1 MIQKLTTLDSCKE
14 FIDKFRNDP
23 NYSDPHLAT
32 PENMDSNLYD
42 AVNRKCSGVFGV
54 YREDQLIGLF
64 SFDFLTDE
72 RYAEMIVGLSGDE
85 EAYEEIAAYLQEN
98 YPGFQADFVFNPQ
111 NEEIRAML
119 KSRGASFDKEM
130 QRMILIDNTIAGDT
144 DGIEPL
150 SERYQPQYFAMHE
163 TDCYWTAEKVAD
175 TPTMF
180 NAFLA
185 VDDGSVV
192 GYLDITN
199 CYDENEIYDMKVM
212 EAYRRMGWG
221 RKLLKKAIESN
232 RPMGLVLYV
241 YVDNAPAIKLYESVG
256 FQKVPGQ
263 NSQLATWNI
272 PSLSE

>member
-1 MIQKLTTLDSCKE
+1 MIQKLTTLDFCE
-14 FIDKFRNDP
+14 DFIHAFMDDP

-32 PENMDSNLYD
+32 PEMIASNLYD
-42 AVNRKCSGVFGV
+42 AVNDEDSSVFGV
-54 YREDQLIGLF
+54 FRNDKLVGLF
-64 SFDFLTDE
+64 SLQILVNE
-72 RYAEMIVGLSGDE
+72 QYIEMITGLSDDE
-85 EAYEEIAAYLQEN
+85 EAYEEIAAYLQAN
-98 YPGFQADFVFNPQ
+98 YPGFQADFVYNPH
-111 NEEIRAML
+111 NDKIRAML
-119 KSRGASFDKEM
+119 ERHGASFDKEM
-130 QRMILIDNTIAGDT
+130 QRMVLIDGMIDGDS
-144 DGIEPL
+144 DGIELL
-150 SERYQPQYFAMHE
+150 SDRYQPQYFAMHE

-199 CYDENEIYDMKVM
+199 CYDENEIYDMKVK

-232 RPMGLVLYV
+232 RPMGLMLFV